1 MLQRNILWYN
11 KNIKFESIKYKEID
25 QVMKIKMCI
34 KGSIGRSVVRILEIE
49 GNICLYWIKKY
60 TKEIEVKM

>member
-1 MLQRNILWYN
+1 
-11 KNIKFESIKYKEID
+11 
-25 QVMKIKMCI
+25 MKIKMCI